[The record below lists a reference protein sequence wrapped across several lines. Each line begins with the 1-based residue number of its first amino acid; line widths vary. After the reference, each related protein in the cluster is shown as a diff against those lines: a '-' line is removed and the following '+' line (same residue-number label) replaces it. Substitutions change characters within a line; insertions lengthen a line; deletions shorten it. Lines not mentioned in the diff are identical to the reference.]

1 MTRNEVLDKQL
12 SKYGKYGYTRLKIS
26 GLIKDGENHG
36 FSYTMIYNG
45 LRMAFSNVTGEHE
58 YFSLQDMMEI
68 TGETQGELIAR
79 IEDSREE
86 LRKNGEDPDD
96 YFVQVTPKELRS

>member
-1 MTRNEVLDKQL
+1 MTRNEVLDKLL

-26 GLIKDGENHG
+26 GLIKDGEKHG

-58 YFSLQDMMEI
+58 YFSLQDMI
-68 TGETQGELIAR
+68 IAR

>member
-1 MTRNEVLDKQL
+1 MTRNEVLDKL
-12 SKYGKYGYTRLKIS
+12 LFKYGKYGYTRLKI
-26 GLIKDGENHG
+26 GRLIKDGEKHG

-45 LRMAFSNVTGEHE
+45 LRMALSNATGEHE

-86 LRKNGEDPDD
+86 LQKNGEDSDD
-96 YFVQVTPKELRS
+96 YFVRVTPKELRS

>member
-1 MTRNEVLDKQL
+1 MTRNEVLDKLL

-45 LRMAFSNVTGEHE
+45 LRMALS
-58 YFSLQDMMEI
+58 S
-68 TGETQGELIAR
+68 

-96 YFVQVTPKELRS
+96 YFVQVTPKELQS

>member
-45 LRMAFSNVTGEHE
+45 LRMALSNATGEHE
-58 YFSLQDMMEI
+58 YFSLQDMMEDRKS
-68 TGETQGELIAR
+68 TRLNSSHSAV
-79 IEDSREE
+79 SRM
-86 LRKNGEDPDD
+86 P
-96 YFVQVTPKELRS
+96 SSA